1 MPSSNP
7 TQVYRAARDE
17 LLAVLDERDP
27 VRAEEARRAFRWP
40 DLGDTFNWATDWFD
54 VVARGNDRVALWIVD
69 EDGGSRTTYAQMAA
83 RSDRLAVHL
92 DRLGVRKGD
101 HVLLMLGNQL
111 ELWETM
117 LAVMKLGAVI
127 LPTSTMLDTAD
138 LQDRIDRGGVAHVV
152 TNHGE
157 TPKFD
162 GVTGA
167 PSRIVVGGAADGWT
181 TYPDDLGDPAP
192 EGEARP
198 VVTTSTGD
206 PCLVYFTSGTTSKPK
221 MVVHSQVSYPV
232 GHLSTMHWLGLRP
245 GDVHLAIS
253 SPGWGKHAWSC
264 FFAPWIAEA
273 TVFVYDTPRFDPAGL
288 LAQLEEAGVDT
299 FCAPPTAWRMMLQAD
314 LGPKP
319 RALREVVSAGEP
331 LNPEV
336 IARVQA
342 AWGLTIRD
350 GYGQTETT
358 AIVGNVPG
366 APVTPGAMG
375 RPLPGVTVTLLD
387 PVTGRAG
394 DEGEVCL
401 DLTERPTNL
410 MAGYL
415 GDPERTA
422 DAMRE
427 GFFRTGDVASRDADG
442 QLTFIGRTDDV
453 FKSSD
458 YKVSPFEVESA
469 LLRHDAVAESAV
481 VPAPDEARLNVVK
494 AYVTLA
500 AGWEPTADTARAVLE
515 HARTALPA
523 YARVRRVEFGP
534 LPKTISGKI
543 RRVELREREEQAAT
557 AGTRVEGEWRDEQFP
572 ELRAV
577 GRRATQ
583 RSPHTD

>member
-1 MPSSNP
+1 VSSPNV
-7 TQVYRAARDE
+7 TAAYRAARDQ
-17 LLAVLDERDP
+17 LLAADSAEAA
-27 VRAEEARRAFRWP
+27 RAGFRWP
-40 DLGDTFNWATDWFD
+40 ELGDEFNWAHDWFD
-54 VVARGNDRVALWIVD
+54 VVAAGNDRTALWIVD
-69 EDGGSRTTYAQMAA
+69 AEGGDRRFSYAEMVA
-83 RSDRLAVHL
+83 RSDRLAV
-92 DRLGVRKGD
+92 RLHEHGVRKGD
-101 HVLLMLGNQL
+101 HVLVMLGNQL

-127 LPTSTMLDTAD
+127 LPTSTMLDTND
-138 LQDRIDRGGVAHVV
+138 LQDRIDRGHVAHVV

-157 TPKFD
+157 TPKYDDVRGGF
-162 GVTGA
+162 
-167 PSRIVVGGAADGWT
+167 SRISVGGEAQGWT
-181 TYPDDLGDPAP
+181 SYPTDLGEPAP
-192 EGEARP
+192 EGATRP
-198 VVTTSTGD
+198 VVRTRTTD

-221 MVVHSQVSYPV
+221 MVVHTQTSYPV
-232 GHLSTMHWLGLRP
+232 GHLSTMHWIGVRP

-273 TVFVYDTPRFDPAGL
+273 TVFVHDTPRFDPGAL
-288 LAQLEEAGVDT
+288 LAQLEAAEIST
-299 FCAPPTAWRMMLQAD
+299 FCAPPTAWRMMLQHD
-314 LGPKP
+314 LGPRP

-336 IARVQA
+336 IERVQA

-358 AIVGNVPG
+358 AIIGNPPG

-375 RPLPGVTVTLLD
+375 RPLPGVDVTLLD
-387 PVTGRAG
+387 PLTGQAG

-401 DLTERPTNL
+401 DLAERPVNL

-422 DAMRE
+422 ASMRD
-427 GFFRTGDVASRDADG
+427 GFFHTGDIATRDADG

-469 LLRHDAVAESAV
+469 LLQHAAVAESAV
-481 VPAPDEARLNVVK
+481 VPAPDDARLNVVK
-494 AYVTLA
+494 AYVALA
-500 AGWEPTADTARAVLE
+500 AGWEPTAETAAAVLA

-523 YARVRRVEFGP
+523 YARVRRVEFAE

-543 RRVELREREEQAAT
+543 RRVELREREERAAA
-557 AGTRVEGEWRDEQFP
+557 AGTRAEGEWRDEQFP
-572 ELRAV
+572 ELRSINP
-577 GRRATQ
+577 RR
-583 RSPHTD
+583 